1 MDLSRVPRCIN
12 ELGQSIYHVIPPAHY
27 RPCNSTGALF
37 LWWHGISVRGQLCL
51 YLHHLW
57 AMHACGVTMGSQ
69 HQRKMLE
76 SSNPKR
82 LCIFYRRLVSLTRM
96 CCFGCQSFRI
106 TNRTSFST
114 AVSAASDLALAIYPV
129 RLISKL
135 QMPFRVKLGLAA
147 IFALG
152 FV

>member
-1 MDLSRVPRCIN
+1 MANACLWS
-12 ELGQSIYHVIPPAHY
+12 HY
-27 RPCNSTGALF
+27 
-37 LWWHGISVRGQLCL
+37 GITASKGN
-51 YLHHLW
+51 
-57 AMHACGVTMGSQ
+57 AGI
-69 HQRKMLE
+69 LE
-76 SSNPKR
+76 SKEILRFLPE
-82 LCIFYRRLVSLTRM
+82 VSLARM
-96 CCFGCQSFRI
+96 CCFGCQSFQ
-106 TNRTSFST
+106 TANRTSFST